1 MGMSGKA
8 ALTPDHVLCSD
19 QCLASDVDG
28 NNMANIASCN
38 GVGWEGSRGSPDG
51 PADALQQELRLM
63 IS

>member
-19 QCLASDVDG
+19 QRPASDVDG

-38 GVGWEGSRGSPDG
+38 GVGVLVDQLMPCSRS
-51 PADALQQELRLM
+51 
-63 IS
+63 